1 MYILMFFL
9 ISMYLIFQAFLLA
22 VWTVGA
28 KETCSNLLP
37 RFPGIFL
44 FPLFGPFIFG
54 PKSTG
59 KWCACSKYRSKQMEV
74 SFFHSYVN
82 LFIWGCGSFLSL
94 LYIDNQFRGPSYLI
108 LFPIAVLPILTLL
121 AILVGFYQLLD
132 NNCYSCCYPIT
143 ERSVMGNQEESQ
155 EKDEETIEMNQLP

>member
-1 MYILMFFL
+1 
-9 ISMYLIFQAFLLA
+9 MYLIFQAFLLA

-44 FPLFGPFIFG
+44 FPLFGPFMFG

-59 KWCACSKYRSKQMEV
+59 KVCGCSKFGSKQMEV

-82 LFIWGCGSFLSL
+82 IFVWGCGSFLSL
-94 LYIDNQFRGPSYLI
+94 LYLDTLFQGPSYFI
-108 LFPIAVLPILTLL
+108 LFPAAVLPILILL
-121 AILVGFYQLLD
+121 AILVVFYNFD
-132 NNCYSCCYPIT
+132 KACCYPFT
-143 ERSVMGNQEESQ
+143 ERSLMGNQEESQ
-155 EKDEETIEMNQLP
+155 EKDEETIEMNQLA